1 MTAQPETDTEAQ
13 PAEFAAFLIG
23 HLNGRVHHTLTE
35 EMHELLQAVA
45 THGKKGALVIKLLV
59 EPSKGHV
66 EGDPLAISVE
76 SELKAPKSTPPA
88 AIYFVDDD
96 GNPTRN
102 DPRQTAAFDVRDL
115 PATKTEIKE
124 I

>member
-1 MTAQPETDTEAQ
+1 MTIHQPETETGTQ
-13 PAEFAAFLIG
+13 PAEFAAFLVG
-23 HLNGRVHHTLTE
+23 HLNGRVHHALSE
-35 EMHELLQAVA
+35 ELHELLQAVS
-45 THGKKGALVIKLLV
+45 THGKKGQLVIKVLV

-76 SELKAPKSTPPA
+76 SDLKAPKSTPPA

-102 DPRQTAAFDVRDL
+102 DPRQIALDFRTA
-115 PATKTEIKE
+115 PTTTEYKDA
-124 I
+124 

>member
-1 MTAQPETDTEAQ
+1 MTIQQQETEAQ
-13 PAEFAAFLIG
+13 PAEFAAFLVG
-23 HLNGRVHHTLTE
+23 HLNGRVHQSLSSE
-35 EMHELLQAVA
+35 LHELLQAVSA
-45 THGKKGALVIKLLV
+45 HGKKGQLVIKVLV

-96 GNPTRN
+96 GNPCRN
-102 DPRQTAAFDVRDL
+102 DPRQMQLDFRTA
-115 PATKTEIKE
+115 PATTDYKKA
-124 I
+124 